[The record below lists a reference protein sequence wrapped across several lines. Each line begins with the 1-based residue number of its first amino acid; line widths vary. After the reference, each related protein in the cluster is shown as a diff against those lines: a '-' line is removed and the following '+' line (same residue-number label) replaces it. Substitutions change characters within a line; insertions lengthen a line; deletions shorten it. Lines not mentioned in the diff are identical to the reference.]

1 MTSLQNLT
9 VAQLRQAISIKE
21 KIDEL
26 EAGLAAVAGGGVAA
40 VSKPRG
46 RRGMSAAGRA
56 RIAAG
61 QKARW
66 AKVKGAKVEAAPKR
80 GGQRRR
86 QLGRT
91 GCKRSMAVMDLTK
104 LGWNADLNQQFAPH
118 QAKGLV
124 PARVAVEDKHFFR
137 VWTAE
142 AELLAQ
148 VTGNLLHEARGSNS
162 KLPKV
167 GDWVAVK
174 LVANEEKAMIQA
186 ILPRR
191 TQLCRKMTGR
201 GGTEHILAT
210 NIDTAF
216 LVTAADASF
225 DAACLEQ
232 MLVMAHE
239 SGARPVVLLNKIDL
253 CDDLDARLADA
264 TRVAG
269 DALVLAACA
278 LTGRGVKKLAQL
290 IKPGDT
296 AVFIGTSGVGKSSL
310 INRLYGEDI
319 QATVEVRT
327 NDAKGRHTTSW
338 REMIFLP
345 QGGVVIDT
353 PGMREFHLWI
363 ASEGSKQTFP
373 EVDALA
379 VGCHFRDCTH
389 TKENRCAVLE
399 AIAAGRLPRER
410 YASFLK
416 LQLEIRYLR
425 EAEKRAAYK
434 ARKKSDHG
442 GHRASSQAD

>member
-1 MTSLQNLT
+1 
-9 VAQLRQAISIKE
+9 
-21 KIDEL
+21 
-26 EAGLAAVAGGGVAA
+26 
-40 VSKPRG
+40 
-46 RRGMSAAGRA
+46 
-56 RIAAG
+56 
-61 QKARW
+61 
-66 AKVKGAKVEAAPKR
+66 
-80 GGQRRR
+80 
-86 QLGRT
+86 
-91 GCKRSMAVMDLTK
+91 MDLTK
-104 LGWNADLNQQFAPH
+104 LGWNADLNQQFAAH
-118 QAKGLV
+118 HAKGLV

-137 VWTAE
+137 VWTAD

-148 VTGNLLHEARGSNS
+148 VTGKCMHEARGSNS
-162 KLPKV
+162 RLPKV

-201 GGTEHILAT
+201 GSTEHILAT

-225 DAACLEQ
+225 DAAPLEQ

-373 EVDALA
+373 EVDALS
-379 VGCHFRDCTH
+379 VRCHFRDCSH
-389 TKENRCAVLE
+389 TKENQCAVLE
-399 AIAAGRLPRER
+399 ALDAGTLPRER
-410 YASFLK
+410 YDSFLK
-416 LQLEIRYLR
+416 LQLEIRFLR
-425 EAEKRAAYK
+425 EAERRAAWQD
-434 ARKKSDHG
+434 RKKSDHG
-442 GHRASSQAD
+442 ANPVFSKKD

>member
-1 MTSLQNLT
+1 
-9 VAQLRQAISIKE
+9 
-21 KIDEL
+21 
-26 EAGLAAVAGGGVAA
+26 
-40 VSKPRG
+40 
-46 RRGMSAAGRA
+46 
-56 RIAAG
+56 
-61 QKARW
+61 
-66 AKVKGAKVEAAPKR
+66 
-80 GGQRRR
+80 
-86 QLGRT
+86 
-91 GCKRSMAVMDLTK
+91 MDLTK

-118 QAKGLV
+118 QAKGLA

-137 VWTAE
+137 VWTAD

-148 VTGNLLHEARGSNS
+148 VTGKCMHEARGSNA

-191 TQLCRKMTGR
+191 TKLCRSLTSR
-201 GGTEHILAT
+201 GSTEHILAT
-210 NIDTAF
+210 NIDMAF
-216 LVTAADASF
+216 MVTAADASF
-225 DAACLEQ
+225 DAARLEQ

-239 SGARPVVLLNKIDL
+239 SGARPVVVLNKIDL
-253 CDDLDARLADA
+253 CGDLDARLADA

-278 LTGRGVKKLAQL
+278 LTGRGVEQLAQL

-353 PGMREFHLWI
+353 PGMREFHIWI
-363 ASEGSKQTFP
+363 ANEGSKQAFP
-373 EVDALA
+373 EVDALSLR
-379 VGCHFRDCTH
+379 CHFRDCTH
-389 TKENRCAVLE
+389 TKENQCAVRAAL
-399 AIAAGRLPRER
+399 AAGTLPRER
-410 YASFLK
+410 YDSFLK

-425 EAEKRAAYK
+425 EAEKRAAWQY
-434 ARKKSDHG
+434 RKKSDRG
-442 GHRASSQAD
+442 ALRVFGKKE

>member
-1 MTSLQNLT
+1 
-9 VAQLRQAISIKE
+9 
-21 KIDEL
+21 
-26 EAGLAAVAGGGVAA
+26 
-40 VSKPRG
+40 
-46 RRGMSAAGRA
+46 
-56 RIAAG
+56 
-61 QKARW
+61 
-66 AKVKGAKVEAAPKR
+66 
-80 GGQRRR
+80 
-86 QLGRT
+86 
-91 GCKRSMAVMDLTK
+91 MDLTK

-118 QAKGLV
+118 HAKGLV

-148 VTGNLLHEARGSNS
+148 VTGKCFHEARGSNS

-174 LVANEEKAMIQA
+174 LVVNEEKAMIQA

-201 GGTEHILAT
+201 GSNEHILAT

-216 LVTAADASF
+216 MVTAADASF
-225 DAACLEQ
+225 DATRLEQ

-264 TRVAG
+264 TRVAS

-278 LTGRGVKKLAQL
+278 LTGRGVEKLAQL

-353 PGMREFHLWI
+353 PGMREFHIWI
-363 ASEGSKQTFP
+363 GSEGSKQTFP

-379 VGCHFRDCTH
+379 VRCHFRDCTH
-389 TKENRCAVLE
+389 TKENQCAVLE
-399 AIAAGRLPRER
+399 ALAAGTLPRER
-410 YASFLK
+410 YDSFRK

-425 EAEKRAAYK
+425 EAEKRAAWQE
-434 ARKKSDHG
+434 RKKSDRG
-442 GHRASSQAD
+442 AVACSARRIEPPLF

>member
-1 MTSLQNLT
+1 
-9 VAQLRQAISIKE
+9 
-21 KIDEL
+21 
-26 EAGLAAVAGGGVAA
+26 
-40 VSKPRG
+40 
-46 RRGMSAAGRA
+46 
-56 RIAAG
+56 
-61 QKARW
+61 
-66 AKVKGAKVEAAPKR
+66 
-80 GGQRRR
+80 
-86 QLGRT
+86 
-91 GCKRSMAVMDLTK
+91 MDLTK
-104 LGWNADLNQQFAPH
+104 LGWNADLNQQFALH

-137 VWTAE
+137 VWTE
-142 AELLAQ
+142 DAELLAQ
-148 VTGNLLHEARGSNS
+148 VTGKCLHEAHGSNA

-174 LVANEEKAMIQA
+174 LVANEEKAMIHA

-191 TQLCRKMTGR
+191 TQLCRKTTGR
-201 GGTEHILAT
+201 GSTEHILAT

-216 LVTAADASF
+216 IVTAADASF

-253 CDDLDARLADA
+253 CEDLDARLADA

-278 LTGRGVKKLAQL
+278 LTGQGVEKLAQL

-327 NDAKGRHTTSW
+327 SDAKGRHTTSW

-373 EVDALA
+373 EFDALS
-379 VGCHFRDCTH
+379 VRCHFRDCTH
-389 TKENRCAVLE
+389 RKENQCAVLD
-399 AIAAGRLPRER
+399 ALAAGTLPRER
-410 YASFLK
+410 YDSFLK
-416 LQLEIRYLR
+416 LQLEIRFLR
-425 EAEKRAAYK
+425 EAEKRAAYQ

-442 GHRASSQAD
+442 GHRVSSLVD